1 MRSMPTALVA
11 FAILI
16 SSWTSNAYRNS
27 SRAYLPHPN
36 LSAFDD
42 RPPECPPCFNCNL
55 EAFQCAQFSTCSKYD
70 GKCSCPP
77 GFGGEDCSQPVCGSL
92 ARGKEREL
100 RENDICDCDDGW
112 GGINCNVCTT
122 DQACN
127 ALMPEDT
134 GGVCYSDGVVV
145 KENYQMCDVTN
156 RKILDQ
162 LKERKPQITF
172 SCNRELETC
181 NFQCKF
187 QPRPSCNLG

>member
-1 MRSMPTALVA
+1 MPTALVA

-16 SSWTSNAYRNS
+16 LPWTSNAYRNNS
-27 SRAYLPHPN
+27 TAYLSHPN
-36 LSAFDD
+36 FSTLDD

-55 EAFQCAQFSTCSKYD
+55 EAFQCAQFSTCNKYD

-100 RENDICDCDDGW
+100 RGNDNCDCDDGW
-112 GGINCNVCTT
+112 GGINCNVCGT
-122 DQACN
+122 DKACN
-127 ALMPEDT
+127 ALMPEDA
-134 GGVCYSDGVVV
+134 GGVCYNGGVVV
-145 KENYQMCDVTN
+145 KQNHQMCDVTN

-172 SCNRELETC
+172 SCNGELETC
-181 NFQCKF
+181 DFQCMF
-187 QPRPSCNLG
+187 AP